1 MTPALRFRVIYERNV
16 SSSMEMSFL
25 AMPFCR
31 EAMHL
36 RNREMASDLKFS
48 IFDLRLK
55 KSKIGNHQS
64 KIEKI
69 QSAYYHHRV
78 PACW

>member
-1 MTPALRFRVIYERNV
+1 
-16 SSSMEMSFL
+16 MEMAFCIPFFQD
-25 AMPFCR
+25 AMQV
-31 EAMHL
+31 

-69 QSAYYHHRV
+69 QNAYYHHRM
-78 PACW
+78 PAGR